1 MNAFKFLCVI
11 LLSACASGLDVKAS
25 KSDDIFHLHHL
36 NNKNESKPVKFSLL
50 QQLSLTTSSKQIP
63 SQQLPVSSLIT
74 KSLNENICHCVK
86 HGLIIWSSCADVN
99 SHNKVVVCYVV
110 GSSAYRLGNG
120 KFLVENIDP
129 MLCTHIIYAYAG
141 LDNVTHSIKSRHSD
155 LDTEENGGIGK

>member
-1 MNAFKFLCVI
+1 MKNLTFLCVI

-99 SHNKVVVCYVV
+99 SHNKVVVCYVN
-110 GSSAYRLGNG
+110 GLAANNPGNG
-120 KFLVENIDP
+120 TFLVEKIDP
-129 MLCTHIIYAYAG
+129 MLCTHIIYEFAG
-141 LDNVTHSIKSRHSD
+141 LDNVTHSIYSLDSYI
-155 LDTEENGGIGK
+155 DTEEDGGKGK